1 MLCFGSVPTGPV
13 GLGATRVK
21 EEEEEEEEEEEK
33 LALFMKKIINFQQMD
48 KI

>member
-21 EEEEEEEEEEEK
+21 EEEEEEEEEK

>member
-1 MLCFGSVPTGPV
+1 MHCFGSVPTGPV
-13 GLGATRVK
+13 GLGATRV
-21 EEEEEEEEEEEK
+21 EEEEEEEEEEK

>member
-21 EEEEEEEEEEEK
+21 EEEEEEEK
-33 LALFMKKIINFQQMD
+33 LALFMKKIINFQQTD